1 MSNVGYAT
9 LTVIPS
15 AKGFASALGGE
26 ITGPMDAA
34 GREAGHKSG
43 GSFVGA
49 FKGLVGAG
57 IAVAAGGMFS
67 GFIAEAARA
76 SDATDK
82 FKATMSFAGLDT
94 SAITAAKDAA
104 KAYADQTV
112 YDLPTIQNMIAQ
124 LASNGVQDYTGLTK
138 AAGNL
143 NAVAGGN
150 AETFK
155 SVAMVMTQTAGAG
168 KLTTENWNQL
178 SDAIPGAAGPL
189 MKALQEAGA
198 YTGNFRDAMSEGE
211 ITADEFNAALMKLG
225 TDPVAVEAAKST
237 ATFEGALGN
246 LQATINSGLMSA
258 LDALKPAITG
268 VINLG
273 ASGLGAAFSKAG
285 AGLQPFIGAVTAFGA
300 AFKAAD
306 GDVTSSGMAGV
317 FERVG
322 GALGKLWAG
331 LTMGADEVVKIGSD
345 LDPLVALGYLIKDSF
360 VQIGNAFGPL
370 GGQIGALVTQFSP
383 LSIIFRALQPV
394 LPVLLSTFTQLG
406 VGIAGTLVVAVGQL
420 VPLVQTFVSTL
431 SGVFVAIMPAVTA
444 ILLTLGNAFTQLV
457 PVVMGV
463 LSAVLPLVNTLM
475 LQLAPIITN
484 LVTAILPP
492 VVSIFGNIVNA
503 IGPLISLL
511 MGFLIPSIQALMP
524 VVVTV
529 FSVVSS
535 VIQSAMQFIQGIIQ
549 VVTGIITGNWSQVWT
564 GLGNILSGAWGLIT
578 GLVSGGVKILGA
590 LIAAA
595 LSYIGSL
602 WNGAWSGISSF
613 LGGVWGNIASAVS
626 SGIGQ
631 VVSFFSG
638 LWGRVTGAIG
648 DIGSKMSGI
657 GRNMIEGLVN
667 GIRNAAGLIRDAVA
681 NAIGNVVD
689 FAKSLLGIH
698 SPSRVFMEIGD
709 FTAQGMAIGLTKGAK
724 HVQKAAAESLV
735 PAAPSFASPDVTAGG
750 VRAGSA
756 EGLPTGSPLIGSL
769 TLQSS
774 GNVRE
779 DMEEVL
785 FHTRRIARGGV
796 YA

>member
-15 AKGFASALGGE
+15 AKGFASALSGD
-26 ITGPMDAA
+26 ILGPMDSA
-34 GREAGHKSG
+34 GRDAGAKSG

-57 IAVAAGGMFS
+57 IAIAAGGMFS

-82 FKATMSFAGLDT
+82 FKATMNFAGLDT
-94 SAITAAKDAA
+94 SAIDAATKAAKEF
-104 KAYADQTV
+104 ADQTV
-112 YDLPTIQNMIAQ
+112 YDLPTIQNTIAQ
-124 LASNGVQDYTGLTK
+124 LASNGVADYTGLTK

-189 MKALQEAGA
+189 MRALEEAGA
-198 YTGNFRDAMSEGE
+198 YTGNFRDAMAEGE
-211 ITADEFNAALMKLG
+211 VTADEFNAALMKLG
-225 TDPVAVEAAKST
+225 TDPIAVEAAKST

-246 LQATINSGLMSA
+246 LQATINSGLMTA
-258 LDALKPAITG
+258 LDAMKPAITG
-268 VINLG
+268 AINLL
-273 ASGLGAAFSKAG
+273 ANGLGSAFVVAG
-285 AGLQPFIGAVTAFGA
+285 NVMGTVTGAVRAFGNAWRENNGDVTSDGLAGVFEQVANAIRPLFGELGDFKVLWGEVTGGIRAFGA
-300 AFKAAD
+300 AWRENN
-306 GDVTSSGMAGV
+306 GDVTSSGIPGF
-317 FERVG
+317 FERLANAIRPVFD
-322 GALGKLWAG
+322 ALA
-331 LTMGADEVVKIGSD
+331 
-345 LDPLVALGYLIKDSF
+345 
-360 VQIGNAFGPL
+360 PL
-370 GGQIGALVTQFSP
+370 GTVIASLVTQFSP
-383 LSIIFRALQPV
+383 LGIIFRSLEPV
-394 LPVLLSTFTQLG
+394 LPALLSTFTQLG
-406 VGIAGTLVVAVGQL
+406 VGIAGTLTVALAQL
-420 VPLVQTFVSTL
+420 VPMIQVLVSHL

-444 ILLTLGNAFTQLV
+444 MVLTLGNAFTQLV
-457 PVVMGV
+457 PVVM
-463 LSAVLPLVNTLM
+463 
-475 LQLAPIITN
+475 
-484 LVTAILPP
+484 
-492 VVSIFGNIVNA
+492 
-503 IGPLISLL
+503 
-511 MGFLIPSIQALMP
+511 
-524 VVVTV
+524 
-529 FSVVSS
+529 SV
-535 VIQSAMQFIQGIIQ
+535 
-549 VVTGIITGNWSQVWT
+549 
-564 GLGNILSGAWGLIT
+564 
-578 GLVSGGVKILGA
+578 LGA
-590 LIAAA
+590 LISAA

-602 WNGAWSGISSF
+602 WNVAWSGISSF

-626 SGIGQ
+626 SGIGE
-631 VVSFFSG
+631 VVNFFSG
-638 LWGRVTGAIG
+638 LWGRVQGAIG
-648 DIGSKMSGI
+648 DIGSKMSTI
-657 GRNMIEGLVN
+657 GLQMIQGLAN
-667 GIRNAAGLIRDAVA
+667 GISGAANLIREAVA
-681 NAIGNVVD
+681 GAIGNVVD

-724 HVQKAAAESLV
+724 HVEKAAAKSLV

-750 VRAGSA
+750 VRAGA
-756 EGLPTGSPLIGSL
+756 EAGLPTGSPLIGSL

>member
-15 AKGFASALGGE
+15 AKGFASALTGE
-26 ITGPMDAA
+26 ITGPMDSAGADA
-34 GREAGHKSG
+34 GRKSG

-82 FKATMSFAGLDT
+82 FKATMNFAGLDT
-94 SAITAAKDAA
+94 SSIEAATKAAKEF
-104 KAYADQTV
+104 ADQTV
-112 YDLPTIQNMIAQ
+112 YDLPTIQNTIAQ
-124 LASNGVQDYTGLTK
+124 LASNGVADYTGLTK

-178 SDAIPGAAGPL
+178 ADAIPGASGPL
-189 MKALQEAGA
+189 MKAMEEAGA
-198 YTGNFRDAMSEGE
+198 YTGNFRDAMAEGE
-211 ITADEFNAALMKLG
+211 ITAEEFNAALMKLG
-225 TDPVAVEAAKST
+225 TDPIAVEAAKST
-237 ATFEGALGN
+237 ATFEGAIGN

-258 LDALKPAITG
+258 LDGMKPAITG
-268 VINLG
+268 AINLL
-273 ASGLGAAFSKAG
+273 ANGLGGAFTKAG
-285 AGLQPFIGAVTAFGA
+285 SAMEPLTGAVRAFGNA
-300 AFKAAD
+300 WRENN
-306 GDVTSSGMAGV
+306 GDVTSDGLAGV
-317 FERVG
+317 FERVANAIRPIWD
-322 GALGKLWAG
+322 ALA
-331 LTMGADEVVKIGSD
+331 
-345 LDPLVALGYLIKDSF
+345 
-360 VQIGNAFGPL
+360 PL
-370 GGQIGALVTQFSP
+370 GTVVQAVVTQFSP
-383 LSIIFRALQPV
+383 LSIAFRALEPV
-394 LPVLLSTFTQLG
+394 LPVLLSTITQLG
-406 VGIAGTLVVAVGQL
+406 VGIAGTLTAAVAQL
-420 VPLVQTFVSTL
+420 VPFVQTFVSIL
-431 SGVFVAIMPAVTA
+431 SGVFVAIMPAITA
-444 ILLTLGNAFTQLV
+444 MLLTLGNAFTQLV
-457 PVVMGV
+457 PVVMSV
-463 LSAVLPLVNTLM
+463 LGAILPLATTL
-475 LQLAPIITN
+475 LTQLAPIITN

-492 VVSIFGNIVNA
+492 VVSIFDNIVNA
-503 IGPLISLL
+503 VGPLVTLL
-511 MGFLIPSIQALMP
+511 AALLVPAIQALMP

-529 FSVVSS
+529 FQVVVD
-535 VIQSAMQFIQGIIQ
+535 VITSAMQIVQGIIQ
-549 VVTGIITGNWSQVWT
+549 VVTGVITGNWENVWT
-564 GLGNILSGAWGLIT
+564 GLGNILSGAWDVIT
-578 GLVSGGVKILGA
+578 GLVSGGVQILGA
-590 LIAAA
+590 LIGAA

-602 WNGAWSGISSF
+602 WNSAWSGISSF

-626 SGIGQ
+626 SGIGE
-631 VVSFFSG
+631 VVNFFSG

-648 DIGSKMSGI
+648 DIGSKMSTI
-657 GRNMIEGLVN
+657 GLQMIQGLAN
-667 GIRNAAGLIRDAVA
+667 GISGAANLIREAVA
-681 NAIGNVVD
+681 GAIGNVVD

-724 HVQKAAAESLV
+724 HVEKAAAKALV

-750 VRAGSA
+750 VRAGA
-756 EGLPTGSPLIGSL
+756 EAGLPTGSPLIGSL